1 MGIKLVVIILFAGI
15 AIGSAGMY
23 FIMNN
28 LPFQENNITI
38 IGLNE
43 PAQTDEKNDSSLLIT
58 NNIKYNLLNTKESEF
73 GVNGEKP
80 LEGGIFAISEIEIE
94 NLGKNEIIIYG
105 NSWFVKDS
113 QERIYKPKS
122 YDTNSEDNENI
133 FSIRIPPGFTVTK
146 KIGFEIPNDSNSVQ
160 LFVSNG
166 PTKEAEPILFTR
178 II

>member
-1 MGIKLVVIILFAGI
+1 M
-15 AIGSAGMY
+15 
-23 FIMNN
+23 
-28 LPFQENNITI
+28 
-38 IGLNE
+38 
-43 PAQTDEKNDSSLLIT
+43 
-58 NNIKYNLLNTKESEF
+58 
-73 GVNGEKP
+73 
-80 LEGGIFAISEIEIE
+80 
-94 NLGKNEIIIYG
+94 GKNEIIIYG

>member
-1 MGIKLVVIILFAGI
+1 MGIKFLVIILFAGI
-15 AIGSAGMY
+15 VIGSAGMY

-28 LPFQENNITI
+28 LPFQENNIAI

-43 PAQTDEKNDSSLLIT
+43 PAQIDEKNNANLLIT

-80 LEGGIFAISEIEIE
+80 LEGGVFAISEIEIE
-94 NLGKNEIIIYG
+94 NLGKNEMIIYG

-122 YDTNSEDNENI
+122 YNASSEDNENI

-146 KIGFEIPNDSNSVQ
+146 KIGFEIPNDSNSVE
-160 LFVSNG
+160 LFVADG
-166 PTKEAEPILFTR
+166 PTKEAKPILFTR